1 MAEDDKGPSALSLLK
16 WPLGA
21 LFLGLVASA
30 LLVGGSF
37 TYLRHEQNDE
47 KASQRALNEAQGR
60 IGNANKEVQDLL
72 ASVDIYKKMR
82 DRGLFGEESR
92 LRWVEQVAALKARHK
107 IVELEYD
114 LGSRQPAVL
123 AAGMSFPSIEIL
135 GSRVQMKMLAYHDAD
150 LVGFINELPTLAQGA
165 FPMDRC
171 AMKLQPEVKDQPLTP
186 RVEGQCSFVW
196 VTLVDK
202 RPTTPVAVASQDSQ
216 TARKP

>member
-1 MAEDDKGPSALSLLK
+1 MAEEDKGPSALSLLK

-21 LFLGLVASA
+21 LVLGLVVSA
-30 LLVGGSF
+30 LFVGGSF
-37 TYLRHEQNDE
+37 TYLRHEQKGE
-47 KASQRALNEAQGR
+47 KTSQRTLQDAQAR
-60 IGNANKEVQDLL
+60 IGNANKEIQDLL
-72 ASVDIYKKMR
+72 VSVDIYKKMR
-82 DRGLFGEESR
+82 ERGLFGEENR
-92 LRWVEQVAALKARHK
+92 LRWVEQVAALKTKYKLA
-107 IVELEYD
+107 ELEYD

-123 AAGMSFPSIEIL
+123 AAGKSFPSIDIL

-202 RPTTPVAVASQDSQ
+202 RPAIPVAAAPQ
-216 TARKP
+216 TTQPARKP